1 MFPGFECAILI
12 KSGNPAARA
21 APNPGIDG
29 TYGVNRSQ
37 PAARREPRSNSKRS
51 RRPGNLNEGSSM
63 TKTSTRFRTLA
74 ILLAGLLLGLGHAGG
89 AGATT
94 VTVDGIRTAGEYSG
108 ANNGTESLLWWND
121 HHSIY
126 TKAAANM
133 NTLYWE
139 INQLGASDFSL
150 NIFVEV
156 PDYARR
162 MIWVDDCK
170 YKDTGTFDADCAP
183 IPLEFLDAY
192 FAGSH
197 HDDVNMSYG
206 TQTGSEYFQL
216 NGLDLKIKLQ
226 DEDDKAD
233 DFTWKTS
240 REYLLGNG
248 ICTLEQCLAF
258 TTTMSLEL
266 MYLGLATEQAALDK
280 IASITDMQLHL
291 SDEAR
296 GLPPI
301 PIPATFWLFG
311 TALFGLVGIARRKA
325 ASR

>member
-1 MFPGFECAILI
+1 
-12 KSGNPAARA
+12 
-21 APNPGIDG
+21 
-29 TYGVNRSQ
+29 
-37 PAARREPRSNSKRS
+37 
-51 RRPGNLNEGSSM
+51 M
-63 TKTSTRFRTLA
+63 TKTSSRYRILA
-74 ILLAGLLLGLGHAGG
+74 ILLAGALFGGGYAGG
-89 AGATT
+89 AAATT
-94 VTVDGIRTAGEYSG
+94 VTVDGIRTAGEYTG
-108 ANNGTESLLWWND
+108 ADSGTESLLWWND
-121 HHSIY
+121 HNSIY

-139 INQLGASDFSL
+139 INQLGASYSL

-170 YKDTGTFDADCAP
+170 YKPTGTFDADCAP
-183 IPLEFLDAY
+183 VPLEFLDAY

-206 TQTGSEYFQL
+206 TQTGSEYFKL

-226 DEDDKAD
+226 DEDNDGTSD
-233 DFTWKTS
+233 GFTWKTS

-248 ICTLEQCLAF
+248 ICTLDQCLAF

-266 MYLGLATEQAALDK
+266 MYLGLASEQAALDL
-280 IASITDMQLHL
+280 IGSITDLQLHL

-301 PIPATFWLFG
+301 PVPASLWLFG
-311 TALFGLVGIARRKA
+311 TALLGLVGLARRKA
-325 ASR
+325 LSR